1 MNYRFVLLDVD
12 GTILDFNA
20 CEAQAFKRAFE
31 QFGFHWTEEI
41 YHRYHE
47 INAMV
52 WEIHERGEKT
62 REEIL
67 ILRFELLFKE
77 YGIDGDP
84 VAFEDRYRRNL
95 ADYAFFEPGAEAFL
109 QKLKDSP
116 AKSYIVTNGVLETQ
130 VKRLEMSG
138 INDYV
143 DGVFIS
149 EEIGWQKP
157 TIQYFNHCFAQIPG
171 FCREKA
177 IIVGDSLSA
186 DIQGG
191 INAGITTCWY
201 NPLGKPDRGMKIDY
215 EVKTLAEVWDILTG
229 AESVEC

>member
-1 MNYRFVLLDVD
+1 MNYQFVLLDVD

-31 QFGFHWTEEI
+31 QFGYHWTEEI
-41 YHRYHE
+41 YHRYHG

-67 ILRFELLFKE
+67 VLRFELLFNE

-84 VAFEDRYRRNL
+84 AAFEDQYRRNL

-109 QKLKDSP
+109 QKLKDSS
-116 AKSYIVTNGVLETQ
+116 AQSYIVTNGVLETQ

-138 INDYV
+138 INRYV

-149 EEIGWQKP
+149 EAIGWQKP
-157 TIQYFNHCFAQIPG
+157 KREYFDHCFANIPG
-171 FCREKA
+171 FCKEKA

-191 INAGITTCWY
+191 INADIATCWY
-201 NPLGKPDRGMKIDY
+201 NPAGKPDRGMKIDY
-215 EVKTLAEVWDILTG
+215 EVKTLDEVWKLLS
-229 AESVEC
+229 E